1 MRKGWIETPSH
12 PKDPILTDYRVVGA
26 PEAALLLKEPQYSK
40 TAFHGNDLVRTIS
53 HLLKSQPEEVTG
65 GKLIYC
71 SQDPLREGMFIEISL
86 FLQDYHCKLKFV
98 AQTQKVDFKPE
109 MKEMV
114 FSVGMIILAVNR
126 GDLELFSQ
134 IIANRMKN
142 G

>member
-1 MRKGWIETPSH
+1 LDRDTQPPKRPHPDGLPGRRSAGSRLAFEGTAIFQDRLSWERPDSNYFPSFEEPTRGSNDGET
-12 PKDPILTDYRVVGA
+12 D
-26 PEAALLLKEPQYSK
+26 LLQ
-40 TAFHGNDLVRTIS
+40 
-53 HLLKSQPEEVTG
+53 
-65 GKLIYC
+65 
-71 SQDPLREGMFIEISL
+71 
-86 FLQDYHCKLKFV
+86 HCKLKFV

-134 IIANRMKN
+134 IIANRKKN